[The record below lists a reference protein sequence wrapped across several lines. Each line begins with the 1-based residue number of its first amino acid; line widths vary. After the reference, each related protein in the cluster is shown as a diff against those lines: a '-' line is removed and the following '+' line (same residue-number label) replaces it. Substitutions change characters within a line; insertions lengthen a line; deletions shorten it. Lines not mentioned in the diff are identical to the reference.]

1 MKYIKFFESFTY
13 NKLYHGTSEKHDFSG
28 RGYIT
33 DGTFLATDINVAK
46 MYGKYVYEV
55 TTKDIKIFDPLDID
69 NATKLFNYFGELYD
83 EWDDTYITDIDEFRN
98 HSDIWNPIENTRGV
112 LDWIRSQGY
121 RGVRIIEGGSEDN
134 VLLFYPNEDIME
146 YKLLH

>member
-1 MKYIKFFESFTY
+1 MKYIKLFESFVY
-13 NKLYHGTSEKHDFSG
+13 NKLYHGTTEEHDFSG

-33 DGTFLATDINVAK
+33 DGTFLTTDINVAK

-55 TTKDIKIFDPLDID
+55 KTKDIKIFDPLDID
-69 NATKLFNYFGELYD
+69 SATKLFSYFGELYD
-83 EWDDTYITDIDEFRN
+83 EWNDTYITDIDEFQN
-98 HSDIWNPIENTRGV
+98 HSDIWNLIENTRGV

-121 RGVRIIEGGSEDN
+121 RGVRIIEGGAEN
-134 VLLFYPNEDIME
+134 NILLFYPNEDIID